1 MEDNGKCIILKRKEY
16 DELVAK
22 ANSNKPDYIEV
33 TLDLCNYYDRI
44 SSNLIFSDKL
54 NNQLRGMVK
63 LVLDKIDSKQEEI
76 MKTAYGEIA
85 NMSRRERR
93 KFLKQYE

>member
-22 ANSNKPDYIEV
+22 ANSNKPDYIHV
-33 TLDLCNYYDRI
+33 TLYPCNYYDRI
-44 SSNLIFSDKL
+44 SSNLIFSNKL
-54 NNQLRGMVK
+54 NNQLRRMIK
-63 LVLDKIDSKQEEI
+63 LLLNKIDSRQEETKRTI
-76 MKTAYGEIA
+76 CEELAR
-85 NMSRRERR
+85 MSRRERR

>member
-1 MEDNGKCIILKRKEY
+1 MEDDGKCIILKRKEY

-22 ANSNKPDYIEV
+22 AWDNKPDYIDIS
-33 TLDLCNYYDRI
+33 LHPGNYKDMVR
-44 SSNLIFSDKL
+44 SNLVFSDKL
-54 NNQLRGMVK
+54 SNQLFRMARQ
-63 LVLDKIDSKQEEI
+63 LRNKIDSRQEEI
-76 MKTAYGEIA
+76 MEVAYKEIA